1 MSCIKNVA
9 LVEPLV
15 DVVDPKQVNCTHAK
29 LKTFNIETGMT
40 HTPDSYHMSHIQGCQ
55 RILKKNEN
63 PPYETNFARKLLG
76 GFFFW
81 CLSNSDMN
89 SM

>member
-40 HTPDSYHMSHIQGCQ
+40 HTHDSYYMSHI
-55 RILKKNEN
+55 IL
-63 PPYETNFARKLLG
+63 YE
-76 GFFFW
+76 
-81 CLSNSDMN
+81 S
-89 SM
+89 

>member
-40 HTPDSYHMSHIQGCQ
+40 HTPDSYYMTHIVRGSPF
-55 RILKKNEN
+55 LV
-63 PPYETNFARKLLG
+63 L
-76 GFFFW
+76 
-81 CLSNSDMN
+81 
-89 SM
+89 

>member
-29 LKTFNIETGMT
+29 LKTFNIETGT
-40 HTPDSYHMSHIQGCQ
+40 TAVPGP
-55 RILKKNEN
+55 LEKKIEFLIKF
-63 PPYETNFARKLLG
+63 YL
-76 GFFFW
+76 
-81 CLSNSDMN
+81 
-89 SM
+89 